1 MRKVYL
7 GVGERYP
14 CESVR
19 HARNGTSILVVCE
32 HLFLHKI
39 YCRCSMSV
47 CTTVVQCHLQEAL
60 AYPTGMLCE
69 DAIYMR
75 ISYI

>member
-19 HARNGTSILVVCE
+19 HARNGTSILVVCV

-39 YCRCSMSV
+39 YCECSMSV
-47 CTTVVQCHLQEAL
+47 CTTVVQCHLQEA
-60 AYPTGMLCE
+60 GMPCE
-69 DAIYMR
+69 DAA
-75 ISYI
+75 

>member
-19 HARNGTSILVVCE
+19 HARNATSILVVCV

-47 CTTVVQCHLQEAL
+47 CTTVVQCYLQEVVVC
-60 AYPTGMLCE
+60 PIGVFCE
-69 DAIYMR
+69 DARNKR
-75 ISYI
+75 ISYT